1 MNIINQLNKSFE
13 NRIRLGIMSILMVND
28 IIDFNSLKNMLQL
41 TDGNLASHLSALEK
55 ATYIQIFKNFVGKK
69 PQTTYSATI
78 EGKKAFLEH
87 LNTLEKL
94 IKKNH

>member
-55 ATYIQIFKNFVGKK
+55 ATYIQVFKNFVGKK

-94 IKKNH
+94 IKKNK